1 MKKREI
7 LALIKKYD
15 TENYLFDV
23 VGKNIRKKG
32 YLTFDE
38 FYAIAMWK
46 SPRQKQKYLLNKRL
60 VTPKTK
66 AAFNLK
72 DEKSRM
78 LKLCELEGVAI
89 PTASAILSVVFPE
102 DYAIMDIRC
111 LNALRDMG
119 YDISTY
125 PRINTWLL
133 YIEIMKSIAGKYDK
147 ITPRDIDK
155 ALFAKHRIEQG
166 ENNLYPY

>member
-1 MKKREI
+1 MKKSEI
-7 LALIKKYD
+7 LDLKKRYD

-32 YLTFDE
+32 YLNFEE

-46 SPRQKQKYLLNKRL
+46 SPRQKQKYLLNKKL

-66 AAFNLK
+66 AAFKLK

-89 PTASAILSVVFPE
+89 PTASAILAVAFPD
-102 DYAIMDIRC
+102 DYAIIDIRC
-111 LNALRDMG
+111 LNALKDLK

-125 PRINTWLL
+125 PRINTWLQ
-133 YIEIMKSIAGKYDK
+133 YIDIMRSIAKKYSD